1 MRQFLLR
8 LFLLLLVVVVI
19 FGLYRLLTIRP
30 LDNVAFFRDQP
41 GLAAVDSASPAG
53 APPYSLAAF
62 DAARQAGANGLYL
75 PVHLTR
81 DGVLVVTNSDVG
93 ELALAE
99 LSSVDTF
106 ANAVTLHDT
115 LAAYGDM
122 RAIVELR
129 QPSLQGVAAL
139 LQAIDANGARDRVLA
154 VVDHPLLANTLRQ
167 QAPDLG
173 TAVTTPEANSF
184 LATQRFRLTPF
195 YRPVAPAILL
205 AGDQINKR
213 LVDSARN
220 RGIHLVALS
229 GQQDGA
235 ALQGLVDAGVDG
247 VVVTNPAL
255 LAALRWP
262 GLSQPAD

>member
-8 LFLLLLVVVVI
+8 LLLLLLVVVVI

-30 LDNVAFFRDQP
+30 LDNVAFFRGQP

-81 DGVLVVTNSDVG
+81 DGVLVVTQSDVSD
-93 ELALAE
+93 LSMAE
-99 LSSVDTF
+99 LGSVG
-106 ANAVTLHDT
+106 ASAGAVTLHDT
-115 LAAYGDM
+115 LAAFSDM

-139 LQAIDANGARDRVLA
+139 LQAIDANGARARVLA

-173 TAVTTPEANSF
+173 TATTTPETNAF
-184 LATQRFRLTPF
+184 LTTQRFRLTPF
-195 YRPVAPAILL
+195 YRPAAPAILL
-205 AGDQINKR
+205 AAGQVNKR

-220 RGIHLVALS
+220 RGIHLLALS
-229 GQQDGA
+229 GQQGGA
-235 ALQGLVDAGVDG
+235 ALQAVVDAGVDG
-247 VVVTNPAL
+247 VIVTDIAL
-255 LAALRWP
+255 LAGLSWP
-262 GLSQPAD
+262 GQAP